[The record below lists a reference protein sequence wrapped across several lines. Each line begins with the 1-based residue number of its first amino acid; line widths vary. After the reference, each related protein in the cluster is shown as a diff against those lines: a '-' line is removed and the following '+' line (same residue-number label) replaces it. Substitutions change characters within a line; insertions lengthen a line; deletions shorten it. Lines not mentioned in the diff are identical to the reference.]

1 MALDTRGLASGFGQ
15 GFGLADQYYA
25 RQNQQE
31 RQGKADERAD
41 RSMEMREEQFGMQ
54 MQEAERTQ
62 GQRQAEFILGK
73 GAQGIMPNDEEMK
86 FLKENS
92 QYWPAFDPESD
103 AAIENAQKVIDPNDP
118 MDANDPEAIYSMNVL
133 FGGRVNRGEGGKKR
147 IAGMYPGKQEGH
159 VTFDLG
165 VTGDD
170 NTERFQPMTKG
181 RGTEGDDEVLETPV
195 ENLVNHVQ
203 GIRMMRN
210 AFRSPEGQQMASKML
225 AALRGDSPKQSEAYR
240 KRNEMVGLG
249 IDEGTATKSAYGLK
263 PDKNERYGDAFEH
276 PQLGWVQ
283 PGPNGQLKQMDAAG
297 GPTKGIN
304 MNGFLVDSV
313 TGEQMGDFRTPDQ
326 RQGKENER
334 YGDAFEHPQLG
345 WVQPGPNGQLKQMDT
360 AGGPTKGINMNG
372 FLVDSV
378 TGEQMG
384 DFRTP
389 DQRQGKENE
398 RYGDAFEHPQLGWV
412 QPGPNGQLKQMD
424 TAGGQGEAD
433 WRKLNDGSLFNQR
446 TGETRGVGSELPND
460 GTGGLDSSVMSQIQ
474 QTARSFHGTFNSD
487 GSFLG
492 LPAGAREKYT
502 MALQR
507 SEELVGAGL
516 SVFEAA
522 NLANMSVGDKLTE
535 SDAKR
540 VAEQEAETEVQG
552 WFKGDERNAFVARR
566 AKELMAESA
575 GAEKRYQKLISSKTS
590 NDAPPPQVDA
600 EQAGNIKA
608 DYKAGKI
615 TREQALSKLRS
626 MGFQ

>member
-297 GPTKGIN
+297 G
-304 MNGFLVDSV
+304 
-313 TGEQMGDFRTPDQ
+313 
-326 RQGKENER
+326 
-334 YGDAFEHPQLG
+334 
-345 WVQPGPNGQLKQMDT
+345 
-360 AGGPTKGINMNG
+360 
-372 FLVDSV
+372 
-378 TGEQMG
+378 
-384 DFRTP
+384 
-389 DQRQGKENE
+389 
-398 RYGDAFEHPQLGWV
+398 
-412 QPGPNGQLKQMD
+412 
-424 TAGGQGEAD
+424 QGEAD

>member
-147 IAGMYPGKQEGH
+147 IAGIYPGKQEGH

-283 PGPNGQLKQMDAAG
+283 PGPNGQLKQMDA
-297 GPTKGIN
+297 
-304 MNGFLVDSV
+304 
-313 TGEQMGDFRTPDQ
+313 
-326 RQGKENER
+326 
-334 YGDAFEHPQLG
+334 
-345 WVQPGPNGQLKQMDT
+345 

>member
-263 PDKNERYGDAFEH
+263 PDK
-276 PQLGWVQ
+276 
-283 PGPNGQLKQMDAAG
+283 
-297 GPTKGIN
+297 
-304 MNGFLVDSV
+304 
-313 TGEQMGDFRTPDQ
+313 
-326 RQGKENER
+326 NER